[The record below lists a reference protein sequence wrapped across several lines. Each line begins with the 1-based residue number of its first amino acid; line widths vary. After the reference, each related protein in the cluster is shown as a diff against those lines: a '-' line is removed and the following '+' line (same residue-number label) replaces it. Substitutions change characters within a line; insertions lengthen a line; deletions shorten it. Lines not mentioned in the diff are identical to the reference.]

1 MRILQVINSLG
12 TGGAEKLVSES
23 IPLFRNAGIET
34 DVLLLWD
41 NEFPFYI
48 ELKSTDC
55 CKIYVLKKSNRIR
68 DIYSLS
74 HIPKIRKIIKNYDLI
89 HVHLFPASYY
99 TALAN
104 IGLNKKIIFTEH
116 STSNKRISN
125 PRYKMIEKWVYAQY
139 NCLVCIT
146 EEVKN
151 IYQNYL
157 GLAKKSVVIRNGV
170 DLDKIHDAAAYMKTE
185 ISSKLKND
193 DFLLFQAS
201 GFRPPKDQ
209 DTIIRSLSLLPGHVK
224 LVLAGS
230 GNREEELRGLAAT
243 MGLEDRI
250 IFLGPRTDIPR
261 LLKTVDVVVLSS
273 NYEGLSL
280 ASIEGMA
287 SGKPFVASDVPGL
300 GKVVNGAGLLFSK
313 GNEKEFSAIISEL
326 MHHPEKQKE
335 VADECLKR
343 AEEYDIHKMVKEY
356 IELYR
361 RLIGG

>member
-12 TGGAEKLVSES
+12 MGGAEKLVSES
-23 IPLFRNAGIET
+23 IPLIRKAGVDT

-41 NEFPFYI
+41 NEFPFYS

-55 CKIYVLKKSNRIR
+55 CKIYILKKSDKTK
-68 DIYSLS
+68 DIYSLG
-74 HIPKIRKIIKNYDLI
+74 HIPKIRRIIKNYDLI

-125 PRYKMIEKWVYAQY
+125 PRYKLIEKWVYAQY
-139 NCLVCIT
+139 DCLVCIT
-146 EEVKN
+146 DEVKN

-157 GLAKKSVVIRNGV
+157 GLQEKSVVIQNGV
-170 DLDKIHDAAAYMKTE
+170 NLDRIHKAEAYKKIE
-185 ISSKLKND
+185 ISSKIKND

-201 GFRPPKDQ
+201 GFKPPKDQ
-209 DTIIRSLSLLPGHVK
+209 DTIIRSLNFLPENVK

-230 GNREEELRGLAAT
+230 GSREGELKELTAKLNLENRV
-243 MGLEDRI
+243 
-250 IFLGPRTDIPR
+250 IFLGPRTDIPEI
-261 LLKTVDVVVLSS
+261 LKTVDVVVLSS

-300 GKVVNGAGLLFSK
+300 GEVVDGAGLLFSK
-313 GNEKEFSAIISEL
+313 GNEKEFSEIILEL
-326 MHHPEKQKE
+326 MNHPENQKE
-335 VADECLKR
+335 VAERCMKR
-343 AEEYDIHKMVKEY
+343 AEEYDIHKMVTEY

-361 RLIGG
+361 RLTL

>member
-12 TGGAEKLVSES
+12 MGGAEKLISES
-23 IPLFRNAGIET
+23 IPLFRKAGIET

-41 NEFPFYI
+41 NDFPFYS

-55 CKIYVLKKSNRIR
+55 CKIYILKKSDNIK

-99 TALAN
+99 TALAH

-125 PRYKMIEKWVYAQY
+125 PRFKIIEKWIYAQY
-139 NCLVCIT
+139 DCLVCIT
-146 EEVKN
+146 DEVKN

-157 GLAKKSVVIRNGV
+157 GLAKKSVVIQNGV
-170 DLDKIHDAAAYMKTE
+170 NLDKIHKAEAYEKTE
-185 ISSKLKND
+185 ISSKVKND

-201 GFRPPKDQ
+201 GFKPPKDQ
-209 DTIIRSLSLLPGHVK
+209 DTIIRSLNYLPENVK

-230 GNREEELRGLAAT
+230 GSRQKELKELVADLNLENRV
-243 MGLEDRI
+243 
-250 IFLGPRTDIPR
+250 IFLGPRTDIPQ

-300 GKVVNGAGLLFSK
+300 REVVNGAGLLFSK
-313 GNEKEFSAIISEL
+313 GNENEFSDIILEL
-326 MHHPEKQKE
+326 INHPEKQKE
-335 VADECLKR
+335 VAERCMKR
-343 AEEYDIHKMVKEY
+343 AEEYDIHKMVTEY

-361 RLIGG
+361 RLTL